1 MWLNEP
7 VERIEICRN
16 PLIIFIDY
24 FFYYAWYYLNKKAFL
39 INTIKFYM
47 CKRYLGLIPN
57 LKKINRNMLLVFKRR
72 KYKPMLKSSFYSSGI
87 IINGAINV

>member
-1 MWLNEP
+1 
-7 VERIEICRN
+7 
-16 PLIIFIDY
+16 
-24 FFYYAWYYLNKKAFL
+24 
-39 INTIKFYM
+39 M